1 MSVSCPIHKP
11 GKVRSVSGTIGME
24 AVSGDR
30 QARLVCTVVP
40 SDQPAFHGDE
50 RHAEKRKGDARHS
63 AEVARPCR
71 HELHE

>member
-30 QARLVCTVVP
+30 QARLV
-40 SDQPAFHGDE
+40 
-50 RHAEKRKGDARHS
+50 
-63 AEVARPCR
+63 
-71 HELHE
+71 